1 MFVPVRALG
10 VKTRMMVGYG
20 GVDLH
25 TRGVLFMK
33 AKCIDF
39 DGVAWLRGMEAWH
52 VFTLIWFV
60 SVSIGLS
67 RTGGSRPLLSGRWPT
82 IPPKAFR

>member
-1 MFVPVRALG
+1 MFVPMRALG

-39 DGVAWLRGMEAWH
+39 DGVAWLGMSS
-52 VFTLIWFV
+52 FI
-60 SVSIGLS
+60 SGLC
-67 RTGGSRPLLSGRWPT
+67 PYN
-82 IPPKAFR
+82 